1 MHDTAMYDSERI
13 ARGYAFDRPPVH
25 EEILKAVNPP
35 QVRRA
40 LDVGCGAGRSKQ
52 ALKPYADKVF
62 GLEPNEN
69 MARRHKELTVVA
81 RAERLPF
88 KDNSFQLIT
97 AAGVLNYVDNSL
109 FLPEA
114 ARVLDPEETGGLLLI
129 YDFETGSHERL
140 AGWLREFRELA
151 PGDPDYAMD
160 PRDLDF
166 SAAGLTLE
174 SYQEFSVT
182 IEMSLDGYQRY
193 ILTETDADIGQWC
206 AETLPRAFGTGPL
219 AVVFDTYAARV
230 RLDP

>member
-1 MHDTAMYDSERI
+1 MYDSERI

-25 EEILKAVNPP
+25 EEILKAVNLP
-35 QVRRA
+35 QVKRA

-52 ALKPYADKVF
+52 ALKPYADQVF

-69 MARRHKELTVVA
+69 MARWHKELTVVA

-88 KDNSFQLIT
+88 KDGSFQLIT

-114 ARVLDPEETGGLLLI
+114 ARVLQSGGLLLI
-129 YDFETGSHERL
+129 YDCGTGSHERL
-140 AGWLREFRELA
+140 AGWLREFWELA

-166 SAAGLTLE
+166 AAAGLTLE

-182 IEMSLDGYQRY
+182 IEMNLDAYQRY
-193 ILTETDADIGQWC
+193 ILTETDADIAQWC
-206 AETLPRAFGTGPL
+206 AETLPHAFGTGPL